1 MTNTWADFS
10 GGRPG
15 AAALKAAGF
24 TGVIRYIGLG
34 SAGKLITAAE
44 YADYAVSGVQVLL
57 VVELNTTDAQGG
69 YAAGVANAT
78 IALNDARG
86 MGLPDSVGIA
96 AACDEHL
103 TAGQITTCLAYVQG
117 FRDVLGYSR
126 TGAYG
131 FAEFVDAVHSAGLA
145 GWWWKCGNAPTLQES
160 QWVTFWQRNNGLT
173 TEVIN
178 KVQVDINDQDNS
190 ISSGVVDMTPEEHG
204 WLEDAMRRIQQMHA
218 NEYLPF
224 DAALDNIPPWQAGG
238 NLSFLQTQVDAA
250 LAPLAA
256 KVSALQAAVAVAPSV
271 TLTEVQL
278 AALETAV
285 TTAVA
290 GLNPPVSA
298 TDVSTIAKAV
308 AALLGSKLSV

>member
-1 MTNTWADFS
+1 
-10 GGRPG
+10 
-15 AAALKAAGF
+15 
-24 TGVIRYIGLG
+24 
-34 SAGKLITAAE
+34 
-44 YADYAVSGVQVLL
+44 
-57 VVELNTTDAQGG
+57 
-69 YAAGVANAT
+69 
-78 IALNDARG
+78 
-86 MGLPDSVGIA
+86 
-96 AACDEHL
+96 
-103 TAGQITTCLAYVQG
+103 
-117 FRDVLGYSR
+117 
-126 TGAYG
+126 
-131 FAEFVDAVHSAGLA
+131 
-145 GWWWKCGNAPTLQES
+145 
-160 QWVTFWQRNNGLT
+160 
-173 TEVIN
+173 
-178 KVQVDINDQDNS
+178 
-190 ISSGVVDMTPEEHG
+190 MTPEEHG

-290 GLNPPVSA
+290 GLNLPVSA